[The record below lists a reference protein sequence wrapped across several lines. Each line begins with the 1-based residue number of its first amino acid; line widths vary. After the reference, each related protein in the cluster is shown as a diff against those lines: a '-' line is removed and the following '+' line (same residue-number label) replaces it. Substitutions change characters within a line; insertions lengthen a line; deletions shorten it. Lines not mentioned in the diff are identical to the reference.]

1 MLKGV
6 HDELQTDQVCG
17 NEPLKNR
24 KQQNVLG
31 GTTDKKVNLAT
42 HLVNITRSAN
52 SRFNA

>member
-6 HDELQTDQVCG
+6 HDELQADQVCG

-24 KQQNVLG
+24 KQNVLG
-31 GTTDKKVNLAT
+31 GTTDNKVNLAT

-52 SRFNA
+52 RRFNA